1 MVYWDAYCWDIS
13 CFNFEINCFES
24 ARYNKIIYTKDLDCN
39 IYLKLYLLNSV
50 TVVSYYLFKIS
61 VEQN

>member
-1 MVYWDAYCWDIS
+1 MVYWDACCWDTS
-13 CFNFEINCFES
+13 CFNFEINFFES

-39 IYLKLYLLNSV
+39 IYLKLYLLNFV